1 MLDNFS
7 PNQWALQK
15 YFEDFQPQ
23 KVNNWEDLENYLTA
37 FVQKLLVLA
46 PERLLQVAYRLDLPE
61 KEFTTAFYEQN
72 IPQIVAII
80 LKKEKQRLEWRKK
93 YQ

>member
-1 MLDNFS
+1 MKEDFYDNS
-7 PNQWALQK
+7 WALQK
-15 YFEDFQPQ
+15 YFEDFQP
-23 KVNNWEDLENYLTA
+23 KNVYTWEELEKYLTE
-37 FVQKLLVLA
+37 FVQKLLLSA

-61 KEFTTAFYEQN
+61 KEFVEAFYEHN
-72 IPQIVAII
+72 IQEIVAIM

>member
-1 MLDNFS
+1 MNEEFGDNT
-7 PNQWALQK
+7 WALQK
-15 YFEDFQPQ
+15 YFEDFQPKNIHTWQ
-23 KVNNWEDLENYLTA
+23 DLESYLTE
-37 FVQKLLVLA
+37 FVRKLLTFA

-61 KEFTTAFYEQN
+61 KEFAEAFYKQDVA
-72 IPQIVAII
+72 QIVGII

>member
-1 MLDNFS
+1 MQENLAK
-7 PNQWALQK
+7 NQWILQK

-23 KVNNWEDLENYLTA
+23 NIYTWENLEVYLRD
-37 FVQKLLVLA
+37 FVRKLLSQN

-61 KEFTTAFYEQN
+61 NEFAEAFYKQDT
-72 IPQIVAII
+72 QKIVEII